1 MNHYL
6 LERDGETQIVA
17 ICEGNDPLYGRGS
30 WNLQAGPYTSVELTK
45 AAAEPIRYWAA
56 DYTVWG
62 VSLDGAAIERI
73 TAAWIAAVEAEGALL
88 AGGLAEVDADGE
100 RIDDPANA

>member
-45 AAAEPIRYWAA
+45 AAAEPLLGRRLHGLGREPGRGSHRA
-56 DYTVWG
+56 DHRC
-62 VSLDGAAIERI
+62 LDCGRRGRRGAAGR
-73 TAAWIAAVEAEGALL
+73 GP
-88 AGGLAEVDADGE
+88 GGS
-100 RIDDPANA
+100 